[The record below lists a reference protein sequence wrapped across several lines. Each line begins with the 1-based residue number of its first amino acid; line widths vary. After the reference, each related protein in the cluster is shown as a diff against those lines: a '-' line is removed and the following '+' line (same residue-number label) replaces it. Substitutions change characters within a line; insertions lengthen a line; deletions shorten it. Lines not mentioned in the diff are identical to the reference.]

1 MATENPILPAPEEQ
15 VSNAA
20 EDVQKVTSEVT
31 PEVPEPEMSA
41 TAESDAPAVAQ
52 SEPEAPAAGVPVTE
66 TAAEEVAPAETP
78 AAEEPAGEVA
88 AETAAADAPVAETPA
103 AEEVAP
109 AEAPAEEVAAQTADA
124 EAPAAQTPAEA
135 APAAEETA
143 RVKRARIKPAAEPVV
158 AETDD
163 EPAASDVQVDFADEE
178 AALAA
183 QDAGLELDGET
194 AEEAEADQMAEDG
207 RNAEDK
213 FLGRGKEELVALFT
227 RMLEEQPVQSIRRD
241 VEALK
246 IAFYRIRRAEV
257 EAARRR
263 FVEEGGA
270 EEDFTPAVDGVE
282 VQLKELFKEYRRRR
296 DEFIANLEADKEKN
310 LQIKQ
315 GIIEELKELVNSDET
330 LNHTFTKFRE
340 LQQRWKETGI
350 VPLQN
355 VKDLWETYNL
365 HVENFYSF
373 IKINKELRDLDLKKN
388 YEQKVALCEQ
398 TEALVLEPS
407 VVEAFHK
414 LQKLHDE
421 WRETGPV
428 ANEYKETLWERFKAA
443 SSRINK
449 QHQEH
454 FESLKGEQVRNLEL
468 KTELCAATEELAAQ
482 MLTTRKEWN
491 RASDR
496 LLEIQKTWKT
506 IGFAPK
512 KDNNRIYERF
522 RTACDKFF
530 EAKRQFYSGVK
541 AEMEHNLQLKTEIC
555 EAAESLMNSEEW
567 KKATDELIAL
577 QARWKEIGAVSR
589 RHSDAIWRRFRA
601 ACDKFFERKGSHFAS
616 VDGEHEENLRKKLA
630 LLEEMAAADV
640 KAGGFDVIREFQ
652 RRWGEIGFVP
662 IKQKDAVQK
671 RYKAAVDALFNTLRG
686 TERDRSMNRFRDKV
700 SSFKSAGG
708 NRLRSERERLYSKV
722 RQLEQEIG
730 LLENNIGFFAKSKN
744 AESLIADV
752 KAKIERAREEMA
764 AAIEKVKLI
773 DRQAQ
778 EENQEHNENK

>member
-1 MATENPILPAPEEQ
+1 MATEKPTLPAPEEQ
-15 VSNAA
+15 VSPAA
-20 EDVQKVTSEVT
+20 EDAQANPAVTAR
-31 PEVPEPEMSA
+31 VPEPEMPAAGPAAEASA
-41 TAESDAPAVAQ
+41 AAEEPVAEVADAPAESA
-52 SEPEAPAAGVPVTE
+52 VT
-66 TAAEEVAPAETP
+66 ETP
-78 AAEEPAGEVA
+78 AAEASAGV
-88 AETAAADAPVAETPA
+88 
-103 AEEVAP
+103 
-109 AEAPAEEVAAQTADA
+109 A
-124 EAPAAQTPAEA
+124 EAPAAETPAEEAAAERISGEEA
-135 APAAEETA
+135 APRA
-143 RVKRARIKPAAEPVV
+143 KRARIRPAAGQEV
-158 AETDD
+158 AES
-163 EPAASDVQVDFADEE
+163 EEEASRDVQVDFADEE

-183 QDAGLELDGET
+183 QNAGLEIEGATPEEEA
-194 AEEAEADQMAEDG
+194 AEELAAQKPE
-207 RNAEDK
+207 EDK
-213 FLGRGKEELVALFT
+213 FAGKGKEELVALFA

-270 EEDFTPAVDGVE
+270 EEDFAPSVDGAE
-282 VQLKELFKEYRRRR
+282 IQLKEQFKEYRRRR
-296 DEFIANLEADKEKN
+296 DAFIANLEAEKEAN
-310 LQIKQ
+310 LKVKQ
-315 GIIEELKELVNSDET
+315 AIIEELKELVNSDET
-330 LNHTFTKFRE
+330 LNHTFNKFRE
-340 LQQRWKETGI
+340 LQQRWKDTGI
-350 VPLQN
+350 VPQQH

-398 TEALVLEPS
+398 AEALVLEPS

-454 FESLKGEQVRNLEL
+454 FETLKGEQVKNLEL
-468 KTELCAATEELAAQ
+468 KTGLCVATEELSSQ
-482 MLTTRKEWN
+482 PLTTRKEWN

-522 RTACDKFF
+522 RTACDRFF
-530 EAKRQFYSGVK
+530 EAKRQFYAGMK
-541 AEMEHNLQLKTEIC
+541 TEMEHNLQLKIEIC

-577 QARWKEIGAVSR
+577 QARWKQIGAVSR
-589 RHSDAIWRRFRA
+589 RHSDAVWKRFRA
-601 ACDKFFERKGSHFAS
+601 ACDKFFERKASHFAS
-616 VDGEHEENLRKKLA
+616 VDGEHEENLQKKLA
-630 LLEEMAAADV
+630 LLAEMAGADV
-640 KAGGFDVIREFQ
+640 KAGGYEVIREFQ

-662 IKQKDAVQK
+662 IKQKDAIQK
-671 RYKAAVDALFNTLRG
+671 KYKAAVDELFNTLRG
-686 TERDRSMNRFRDKV
+686 SERDRSMGRFREKV
-700 SSFKSAGG
+700 SSFKASGDR
-708 NRLRSERERLYSKV
+708 RLRSERERLYNKV

-744 AESLIADV
+744 AEALVADV
-752 KAKIERAREEMA
+752 RAKIERAREEMA
-764 AAIEKVKLI
+764 STIEKVKLI
-773 DRQAQ
+773 DKQDQ
-778 EENQEHNENK
+778 DENNNA

>member
-1 MATENPILPAPEEQ
+1 MATEKPNLPAPEEQ
-15 VSNAA
+15 VSPVA
-20 EDVQKVTSEVT
+20 EDVQ
-31 PEVPEPEMSA
+31 A
-41 TAESDAPAVAQ
+41 AP
-52 SEPEAPAAGVPVTE
+52 E
-66 TAAEEVAPAETP
+66 TAADAVQPELSAPAETLADP
-78 AAEEPAGEVA
+78 AQPR
-88 AETAAADAPVAETPA
+88 P
-103 AEEVAP
+103 
-109 AEAPAEEVAAQTADA
+109 
-124 EAPAAQTPAEA
+124 
-135 APAAEETA
+135 
-143 RVKRARIKPAAEPVV
+143 KRARIKPVAEPV
-158 AETDD
+158 ETEAD
-163 EPAASDVQVDFADEE
+163 EDEAPADVEVDFSDED

-183 QDAGLELDGET
+183 RSAGLELDEAT
-194 AEEAEADQMAEDG
+194 AEEDAAERAAGEEPSEDRFAG
-207 RNAEDK
+207 K
-213 FLGRGKEELVALFT
+213 SKEELVGLFA

-246 IAFYRIRRAEV
+246 IAFYRLRRAEI

-270 EEDFTPAVDGVE
+270 EEDFTPAVDGAE
-282 VQLKELFKEYRRRR
+282 TQLKELFREYRRRR
-296 DEFIANLEADKEKN
+296 DEFIANLEAEKERN
-310 LQIKQ
+310 LKIKLE
-315 GIIEELKELVNSDET
+315 IIEELKELVNSDET

-350 VPLQN
+350 VPQQQ

-365 HVENFYSF
+365 HVENFYNF

-398 TEALVLEPS
+398 AEALLLEPS

-428 ANEYKETLWERFKAA
+428 ANEYKEALWERFKAA

-454 FESLKGEQVRNLEL
+454 FEALKAEQVKNLGL
-468 KTELCAATEELAAQ
+468 KTELCVATEELAAQ
-482 MLTTRKEWN
+482 PLTTRKEWN

-522 RTACDKFF
+522 RTACDRFF
-530 EAKRQFYSGVK
+530 EAKRQFYAGVK
-541 AEMEHNLQLKTEIC
+541 AEMEHNLQLKLELC
-555 EAAESLMNSEEW
+555 EAAESLSGSEEW

-577 QARWKEIGAVSR
+577 QARWKQIGAVAR
-589 RHSDAIWRRFRA
+589 RHSDAVWKRFRA
-601 ACDKFFERKGSHFAS
+601 ACDKFFERKSAHFAS
-616 VDGEHEENLRKKLA
+616 VDGEHEENLRRKLA
-630 LLEEMAAADV
+630 LLDEMEAADV
-640 KAGGFDVIREFQ
+640 KAGGYEVIRDFQ

-671 RYKAAVDALFNTLRG
+671 RYKAAVDALFSVLRG
-686 TERDRSMNRFRDKV
+686 SERDRSMDRFREKV
-700 SSFKSAGG
+700 STLKASGDR
-708 NRLRSERERLYSKV
+708 RLRSERERLYNKV
-722 RQLEQEIG
+722 RQLEQEIA

-744 AESLIADV
+744 AEALVADV
-752 KAKIERAREEMA
+752 RAKIDRARGEMA

-778 EENQEHNENK
+778 EEGGEPQKE

>member
-1 MATENPILPAPEEQ
+1 MLPHMREPKTCTEMATEKPTLPAPEEQ
-15 VSNAA
+15 VSPAA
-20 EDVQKVTSEVT
+20 EDAQ
-31 PEVPEPEMSA
+31 A
-41 TAESDAPAVAQ
+41 NPAVTVR
-52 SEPEAPAAGVPVTE
+52 AGV
-66 TAAEEVAPAETP
+66 
-78 AAEEPAGEVA
+78 
-88 AETAAADAPVAETPA
+88 
-103 AEEVAP
+103 
-109 AEAPAEEVAAQTADA
+109 A
-124 EAPAAQTPAEA
+124 EAPAAETPAEEAAAERISGEEA
-135 APAAEETA
+135 APRA
-143 RVKRARIKPAAEPVV
+143 KRARIKPAAGPEV
-158 AETDD
+158 AESEED
-163 EPAASDVQVDFADEE
+163 ASRDVQVDFADEE

-183 QDAGLELDGET
+183 QNAGLEIEGATPEEEA
-194 AEEAEADQMAEDG
+194 AEELAAQKPE
-207 RNAEDK
+207 EDK
-213 FLGRGKEELVALFT
+213 FAGKGKEELVALFA

-270 EEDFTPAVDGVE
+270 EEDFAPSVDGAE
-282 VQLKELFKEYRRRR
+282 IQLKEQFKEYRRRR
-296 DEFIANLEADKEKN
+296 DAFIANLEAEKEAN
-310 LQIKQ
+310 LKVKQ
-315 GIIEELKELVNSDET
+315 AIIEELKELVNSDET
-330 LNHTFTKFRE
+330 LNHTFNKFRE
-340 LQQRWKETGI
+340 LQQRWKDTGI
-350 VPLQN
+350 VPQQH

-398 TEALVLEPS
+398 AEALVLEPS

-428 ANEYKETLWERFKAA
+428 ANEYKEALWERFKAA

-454 FESLKGEQVRNLEL
+454 FETLKGEQVKNLEL
-468 KTELCAATEELAAQ
+468 KTGLCVATEELSSQ
-482 MLTTRKEWN
+482 PLTTRKEWN

-522 RTACDKFF
+522 RTACDRFF
-530 EAKRQFYSGVK
+530 EAKRQFYAGMK
-541 AEMEHNLQLKTEIC
+541 TEMEHNLQLKIEIC

-577 QARWKEIGAVSR
+577 QARWKQIGAVSR
-589 RHSDAIWRRFRA
+589 RHSDAVWKRFRA
-601 ACDKFFERKGSHFAS
+601 ACDKFFERKASHFAS
-616 VDGEHEENLRKKLA
+616 VDGEHEENLQKKLA
-630 LLEEMAAADV
+630 LLAEMAGADV
-640 KAGGFDVIREFQ
+640 KAGGYEVIREFQ

-662 IKQKDAVQK
+662 IKQKDAIQK
-671 RYKAAVDALFNTLRG
+671 KYKAAVDELFNTLRG
-686 TERDRSMNRFRDKV
+686 SERDRSMGRFREKV
-700 SSFKSAGG
+700 SSFKASGDR
-708 NRLRSERERLYSKV
+708 RLRSERERLYNKV

-744 AESLIADV
+744 AEALVADV
-752 KAKIERAREEMA
+752 RAKIERAREEMA
-764 AAIEKVKLI
+764 STIEKVKLI
-773 DRQAQ
+773 DKQDQ
-778 EENQEHNENK
+778 DENNNA

>member
-1 MATENPILPAPEEQ
+1 MATEKPNLPAPEEQ
-15 VSNAA
+15 VSPVA
-20 EDVQKVTSEVT
+20 EDVQ
-31 PEVPEPEMSA
+31 A
-41 TAESDAPAVAQ
+41 AP
-52 SEPEAPAAGVPVTE
+52 E
-66 TAAEEVAPAETP
+66 TAADAVQPELSAPAETQADP
-78 AAEEPAGEVA
+78 AQPR
-88 AETAAADAPVAETPA
+88 P
-103 AEEVAP
+103 
-109 AEAPAEEVAAQTADA
+109 
-124 EAPAAQTPAEA
+124 
-135 APAAEETA
+135 
-143 RVKRARIKPAAEPVV
+143 KRARIKPVAEPV
-158 AETDD
+158 ETEAD
-163 EPAASDVQVDFADEE
+163 EDEAPANVEVDFSDED

-183 QDAGLELDGET
+183 RSAGLELDEAT
-194 AEEAEADQMAEDG
+194 AEEDAAERAAGEESFEDRFAG
-207 RNAEDK
+207 K
-213 FLGRGKEELVALFT
+213 SKEELVGLFA

-246 IAFYRIRRAEV
+246 IAFYRLRRAEV

-282 VQLKELFKEYRRRR
+282 TQLKELFREYRRRR
-296 DEFIANLEADKEKN
+296 DEFIANLEAEKERN
-310 LQIKQ
+310 LKIKLE
-315 GIIEELKELVNSDET
+315 IIEELKELVNSDET

-350 VPLQN
+350 VPQQQ

-365 HVENFYSF
+365 HVENFYNF

-398 TEALVLEPS
+398 AEALLLEPS
-407 VVEAFHK
+407 IVEAFHK

-428 ANEYKETLWERFKAA
+428 ANEYKEALWERFKAA

-454 FESLKGEQVRNLEL
+454 FEALKAEQVKNLGL
-468 KTELCAATEELAAQ
+468 KTELCVATEELAAQ
-482 MLTTRKEWN
+482 PLTTRKEWN

-522 RTACDKFF
+522 RTACDRFF
-530 EAKRQFYSGVK
+530 EAKRQFYAGVK
-541 AEMEHNLQLKTEIC
+541 AEMEHNLQLKLELC
-555 EAAESLMNSEEW
+555 EAAESLSGSEEW

-577 QARWKEIGAVSR
+577 QARWKQIGAVAR
-589 RHSDAIWRRFRA
+589 RHSDAVWKRFRA
-601 ACDKFFERKGSHFAS
+601 ACDKFFERKSAHFAS
-616 VDGEHEENLRKKLA
+616 VDGEHEENLRRKLA
-630 LLEEMAAADV
+630 LLDEMEAADV
-640 KAGGFDVIREFQ
+640 KAGGYEVIRDFQ

-671 RYKAAVDALFNTLRG
+671 RYKTAVDALFSVLRG
-686 TERDRSMNRFRDKV
+686 SERDRSMDRFREKV
-700 SSFKSAGG
+700 STLKVSGDR
-708 NRLRSERERLYSKV
+708 RLRSERERLYNKV
-722 RQLEQEIG
+722 RQLEQEIA

-744 AESLIADV
+744 AEALVADV
-752 KAKIERAREEMA
+752 RAKIDRARGEMA

-778 EENQEHNENK
+778 EEGGEPQKE

>member
-1 MATENPILPAPEEQ
+1 MLPHMREPKTCTEMATEKPTLPAPEEQ
-15 VSNAA
+15 VSPAA
-20 EDVQKVTSEVT
+20 EDAQANPAVTAR
-31 PEVPEPEMSA
+31 VPEPEMPAAGPAAEASA
-41 TAESDAPAVAQ
+41 AAEEPVAEVADAPAESA
-52 SEPEAPAAGVPVTE
+52 VT
-66 TAAEEVAPAETP
+66 ETP
-78 AAEEPAGEVA
+78 AAEASAGV
-88 AETAAADAPVAETPA
+88 
-103 AEEVAP
+103 
-109 AEAPAEEVAAQTADA
+109 A
-124 EAPAAQTPAEA
+124 EAPAAETPAEEAAAERISGEEA
-135 APAAEETA
+135 APRA
-143 RVKRARIKPAAEPVV
+143 KRARIKPAAGQEV
-158 AETDD
+158 AESEED
-163 EPAASDVQVDFADEE
+163 ASRDVQVDFADEE

-183 QDAGLELDGET
+183 QNAGLEIEGVTPEEEA
-194 AEEAEADQMAEDG
+194 AEELAAQKPE
-207 RNAEDK
+207 EDK
-213 FLGRGKEELVALFT
+213 FAGKGKEELVALFA

-270 EEDFTPAVDGVE
+270 EEDFAPSVDGAE
-282 VQLKELFKEYRRRR
+282 IQLKEQFKEYRRRR
-296 DEFIANLEADKEKN
+296 DAFIANLEAEKEAN
-310 LQIKQ
+310 LKVKQ
-315 GIIEELKELVNSDET
+315 AIIEELKELVNSDET
-330 LNHTFTKFRE
+330 LNHTFNKFRE
-340 LQQRWKETGI
+340 LQQRWKDTGI
-350 VPLQN
+350 VPQQH

-398 TEALVLEPS
+398 AEALVLEPS

-428 ANEYKETLWERFKAA
+428 ANEYKEALWERFKAA

-454 FESLKGEQVRNLEL
+454 FETLKGEQVKNLEL
-468 KTELCAATEELAAQ
+468 KTGLCVATEELSSQ
-482 MLTTRKEWN
+482 PLTTRKEWN

-522 RTACDKFF
+522 RTACDRFF
-530 EAKRQFYSGVK
+530 EAKRQFYAGMK
-541 AEMEHNLQLKTEIC
+541 TEMEHNLQLKIEIC

-577 QARWKEIGAVSR
+577 QARWKQIGAVSR
-589 RHSDAIWRRFRA
+589 RHSDAVWKRFRA
-601 ACDKFFERKGSHFAS
+601 ACDKFFERKASHFAS
-616 VDGEHEENLRKKLA
+616 VDGEHEVNLQKKLA
-630 LLEEMAAADV
+630 LLAEMAGADV
-640 KAGGFDVIREFQ
+640 KAGGYEVIREFQ

-662 IKQKDAVQK
+662 IKQKDAIQK
-671 RYKAAVDALFNTLRG
+671 KYKAAVDELFNTLRG
-686 TERDRSMNRFRDKV
+686 SERDRSMGRFREKV
-700 SSFKSAGG
+700 SSFKASGDR
-708 NRLRSERERLYSKV
+708 RLRSERERLYNKV

-744 AESLIADV
+744 AEALVADV
-752 KAKIERAREEMA
+752 RAKIERAREEMA
-764 AAIEKVKLI
+764 STIEKVKLI
-773 DRQAQ
+773 DKQDQ
-778 EENQEHNENK
+778 DENNNA